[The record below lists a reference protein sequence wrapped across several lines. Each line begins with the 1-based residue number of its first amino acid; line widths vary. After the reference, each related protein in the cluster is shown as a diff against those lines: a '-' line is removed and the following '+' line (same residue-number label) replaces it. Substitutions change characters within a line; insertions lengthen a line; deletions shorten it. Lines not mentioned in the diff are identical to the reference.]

1 MEPCESD
8 LTSKLSSMKKAT
20 VSCVKDLLMDARD
33 FALEG
38 NLDQLLRLADYI
50 IATIKTIGE
59 DVEELLSK
67 EGSNLWEEGEK
78 ESLTSFGMVVKRCL
92 ASWVLMAIQL
102 KMVQHAPGEA

>member
-1 MEPCESD
+1 MEPHESH

-33 FALEG
+33 FALDG
-38 NLDQLLRLADYI
+38 KLDQLLRLADYI

-78 ESLTSFGMVVKRCL
+78 ESLTSFGTVVKSCL
-92 ASWVLMAIQL
+92 ASWVLIAIQL